1 MLAQAL
7 LPPKDPQAAQHGPH
21 VSSSMAVPDKAAWYL
36 TLCGLL
42 QVLGMVGSTRKRVMH
57 IWHAVE
63 TCKAI
68 QFYPLE
74 TMQVSP
80 VSKSHLYAWGAGSH
94 AHRNHAADQPL
105 YTPVC
110 MP

>member
-1 MLAQAL
+1 MHA
-7 LPPKDPQAAQHGPH
+7 
-21 VSSSMAVPDKAAWYL
+21 
-36 TLCGLL
+36 

-74 TMQVSP
+74 TMQVHSLDA
-80 VSKSHLYAWGAGSH
+80 S
-94 AHRNHAADQPL
+94 
-105 YTPVC
+105 
-110 MP
+110 